1 MITVEYPDAGNETEH
16 DEDAA
21 MTLSD
26 IAAALTGDRMMTRY
40 TGGGSD
46 DFPQPYTRRHASDH
60 DHDHRRHTDLL
71 QGLGHGA
78 ARRLQ
83 PWLAAQRRCLG
94 RPDGV

>member
-1 MITVEYPDAGNETEH
+1 
-16 DEDAA
+16 
-21 MTLSD
+21 MTFSD
-26 IAAALTGDRMMTRY
+26 IAAALTGDRMMTNY
-40 TGGGSD
+40 TGGGRD

-60 DHDHRRHTDLL
+60 DHDHRLMWLYSSRHTDLL